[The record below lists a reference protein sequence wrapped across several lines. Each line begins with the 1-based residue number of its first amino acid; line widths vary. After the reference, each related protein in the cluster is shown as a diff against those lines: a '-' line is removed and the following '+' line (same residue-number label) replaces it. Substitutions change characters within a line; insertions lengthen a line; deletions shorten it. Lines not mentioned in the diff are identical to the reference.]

1 MPNLCRMLGHRA
13 SENQMRRDP
22 MTFVAYSA
30 CKRCGIPLVR
40 EAGKWRVDEDVAM
53 PAERARR

>member
-1 MPNLCRMLGHRA
+1 MLGHRA